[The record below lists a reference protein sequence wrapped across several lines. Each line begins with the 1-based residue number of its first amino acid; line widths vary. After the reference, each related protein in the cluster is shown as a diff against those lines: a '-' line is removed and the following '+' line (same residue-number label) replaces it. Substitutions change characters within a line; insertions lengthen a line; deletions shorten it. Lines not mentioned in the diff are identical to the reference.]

1 MALFIRD
8 EAVERLA
15 SEVQQVLKTK
25 TKKEAVRLALEHELE
40 RAQPARP
47 LRKSVATLE
56 AKIARAQAMA
66 DKLGPGDPNFDMKAY
81 MDEMWGD
88 DD

>member
-40 RAQPARP
+40 RAQQARP
-47 LRKSVATLE
+47 LRKSVADLQ
-56 AKIARAQAMA
+56 ARVA
-66 DKLGPGDPNFDMKAY
+66 KLGERDPDFDMKAY